1 VQYEIRETLYF
12 DEKGIEDLSEQVELN
27 RLERFSIET
36 EEKSDSSRGLRPK
49 LNLGIFTKF
58 GGPEIG
64 VNADLSHHDEKTH
77 RTQEEFVST
86 RAHRVGLIM
95 EQLGGAPALRMT
107 TERAW
112 RSAMLKDGSV
122 FCVIIDLFRTVPTVE
137 PRTWLEVANQSHFL
151 QLLDSSTRQF
161 RVGMSIDKLLDAR
174 GGEINPTSHLAVR
187 LGHTESH
194 DINLTIFGKM
204 DKTRYIKPF
213 VVSWN

>member
-1 VQYEIRETLYF
+1 M
-12 DEKGIEDLSEQVELN
+12 
-27 RLERFSIET
+27 
-36 EEKSDSSRGLRPK
+36 
-49 LNLGIFTKF
+49 FTKF

-64 VNADLSHHDEKTH
+64 VNADLSHHDEKTQ

-122 FCVIIDLFRTVPTVE
+122 FCVIILPTVE

-174 GGEINPTSHLAVR
+174 GEAINPTSHLAVR
-187 LGHTESH
+187 LGYTESH
-194 DINLTIFGKM
+194 DINLRIFGRM